1 MKATS
6 KAHAWEMVNE
16 IFPTDYIKDDAR
28 SKRAGY
34 DIYYSTAAG
43 VHVWISD
50 LEERIEVNL
59 PNGKTVNIWIA
70 ESPEFSEY
78 SLEEALRIIN
88 NTIYDIDDK
97 ISDKLAEITG
107 IKQARNTLYEAYSAI
122 AKLLKEQHPKSKLFE
137 YYNLDEAYGGYKNG
151 IF

>member
-43 VHVWISD
+43 VHAWISD

-78 SLEEALRIIN
+78 EYEEALRIIN

-97 ISDKLAEITG
+97 ISDKLSDVTG
-107 IKQARNTLYEAYSAI
+107 IKQARNTLYAAYSVI
-122 AKLLKEQHPKSKLFE
+122 AKLLKEQHPQSKLFE
-137 YYNLDEAYGGYKNG
+137 YYNLDEA
-151 IF
+151 